1 MFTIK
6 ILIEATILGISY
18 YGTLF
23 LLQAI

>member
-1 MFTIK
+1 MFVLN
-6 ILIEATILGISY
+6 LIVDVTLLIVSY